1 MEQRKVSFDENRKI
15 KQAQNKIIIPTPK
28 KHSNLV
34 KPDFSPIFEKQNKFG
49 YKTFGSYKK
58 PKYREPESPIKS
70 PNFKSSVKMKG
81 VNLFGT
87 KAEEDNGEYD
97 FFKKLNFDDCT
108 DDKNSFL
115 GRKNGVKNIKNINK
129 ENKGEK
135 NRFNM
140 LLEKCEEED
149 EDYFNLGI
157 ENNNN
162 YKSTQNTGIEIEEEK
177 EEKMKNIYETDQ
189 NKLKRKGGMRKC
201 SINIENNIEL
211 LKTGKFEGE
220 FIQLKTIKK
229 DKFSKIFKVKR
240 INTKEIL
247 CIKKIVKT
255 SPKSNI
261 DNLKKITFD
270 FKNNINN
277 ILSRFCVQNIEFWI
291 EKEEFKQFS
300 ELNFCNKNLYLLTN
314 YYENGDILDYLGQL
328 EKIEFNFTEDF
339 YWDLIFEMFMGL
351 LFVHECGYIHIDI
364 QPGNYLVNSE
374 GYLKLNDFS
383 LAIKKSELPYLDDI
397 IEGDSRYISQELFH
411 FDKNNAKIN
420 EKTDIFSLGLTLLEL
435 IAKIE
440 LPYNGELWHK
450 LREENFQITENF
462 FDKCNIKNHKEFMI
476 LISQMILP
484 FEKRPNLKEIINYFP
499 ELKKRYENLY
509 YGKYSKSCEL
519 PRFNDDVDMKI
530 LNLKS
535 APSTD
540 IL

>member
-1 MEQRKVSFDENRKI
+1 
-15 KQAQNKIIIPTPK
+15 
-28 KHSNLV
+28 
-34 KPDFSPIFEKQNKFG
+34 
-49 YKTFGSYKK
+49 
-58 PKYREPESPIKS
+58 
-70 PNFKSSVKMKG
+70 
-81 VNLFGT
+81 
-87 KAEEDNGEYD
+87 
-97 FFKKLNFDDCT
+97 
-108 DDKNSFL
+108 
-115 GRKNGVKNIKNINK
+115 
-129 ENKGEK
+129 
-135 NRFNM
+135 M

-255 SPKSNI
+255 SPKSHI

-300 ELNFCNKNLYLLTN
+300 
-314 YYENGDILDYLGQL
+314 NGDILDYLGQL

-420 EKTDIFSLGLTLLEL
+420 EKTDI
-435 IAKIE
+435 
-440 LPYNGELWHK
+440 
-450 LREENFQITENF
+450 QI
-462 FDKCNIKNHKEFMI
+462 
-476 LISQMILP
+476 
-484 FEKRPNLKEIINYFP
+484 YFH
-499 ELKKRYENLY
+499 
-509 YGKYSKSCEL
+509 
-519 PRFNDDVDMKI
+519 
-530 LNLKS
+530 
-535 APSTD
+535 
-540 IL
+540 

>member
-1 MEQRKVSFDENRKI
+1 MDHRKVSFEENRKI

-58 PKYREPESPIKS
+58 PKYKEPESPIKS

-87 KAEEDNGEYD
+87 KVVEDNGEYD
-97 FFKKLNFDDCT
+97 FFKKLNFDDCV

-115 GRKNGVKNIKNINK
+115 GRKNVGTNINK

-140 LLEKCEEED
+140 LLERCEEED

-157 ENNNN
+157 DNHFN
-162 YKSTQNTGIEIEEEK
+162 KSTQNTGIEIEEEK
-177 EEKMKNIYETDQ
+177 EEKNKNIYEIDKVQ
-189 NKLKRKGGMRKC
+189 NKFNKKGGIRKC

-220 FIQLKTIKK
+220 FVQLKTLKN
-229 DKFSKIFKVKR
+229 DKFSKIYKVKR
-240 INTKEIL
+240 IKTKEIL

-261 DNLKKITFD
+261 DNLKKITYD
-270 FKNNINN
+270 FKNNIHN
-277 ILSRFCVQNIEFWI
+277 ILSRFCVQTIEFWI

-300 ELNFCNKNLYLLTN
+300 ELNFCNKNLYLLSD
-314 YYENGDILDYLGQL
+314 YFENGDIFDYLEHL
-328 EKIEFNFTEDF
+328 EKIKFIFKEEF
-339 YWDLIFEMFMGL
+339 YWDLVFEMIMGL

-364 QPGNYLVNSE
+364 QPGNFLVNAE
-374 GYLKLNDFS
+374 GYLRLNDFS
-383 LAIKKSELPYLDDI
+383 LAIKKSDLPYLDDI
-397 IEGDSRYISQELFH
+397 IEGDSRYISKELFH
-411 FDKNNAKIN
+411 FDKKSEKIN

-450 LREENFQITENF
+450 LRDENFQITESF
-462 FDKCNIKNHKEFMI
+462 FDKCNIQNHKEFMI

-499 ELKKRYENLY
+499 ELQKRYEKLY
-509 YGKYSKSCEL
+509 FGKYNKSCEL
-519 PRFNDDVDMKI
+519 PRFNDNDVNMKI

-535 APSTD
+535 AQSTEL
-540 IL
+540 I